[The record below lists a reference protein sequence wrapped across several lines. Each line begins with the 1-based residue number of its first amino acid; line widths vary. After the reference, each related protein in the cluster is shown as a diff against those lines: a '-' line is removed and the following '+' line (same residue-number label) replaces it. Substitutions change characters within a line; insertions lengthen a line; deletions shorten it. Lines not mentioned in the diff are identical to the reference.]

1 MDGGAM
7 FKIESLQNSRIK
19 QLVKLRDRREREKRQ
34 LFLIE
39 GYREVSRGLTE
50 HLQVLYFSPEHFLG
64 TNEAALICTVKQN
77 AEVIEVTKAVFDK
90 ISYRD
95 RPDGLLAV
103 AKQRHLALADLELKE
118 NPFLIIAEGI
128 EKPGNLGSILRS
140 SDAAGIDALI
150 ICDRCTDIHNPNVV
164 RASMGTLFTVPVIET
179 TTSELLPFLKKHN
192 ILTVAATP
200 SAEKEYS
207 QVDLTQSI
215 ALAVGS
221 EQLGLSDPWIKET
234 DLQVRI
240 PMHGVADSL
249 NVAAATTVLL
259 YEVVR
264 QRS

>member
-1 MDGGAM
+1 M
-7 FKIESLQNSRIK
+7 FKIESLQNPRIK
-19 QLVKLRDRREREKRQ
+19 QLVKLRDRREREKTQ

-39 GYREVSRGLTE
+39 GYREISRGLAANFQT
-50 HLQVLYFSPEHFLG
+50 LYFSPDHFLG
-64 TNEAALICTVKQN
+64 TNEVALLRTVEQS
-77 AEVIEVTKAVFDK
+77 AEVVEVTKAVFDK

-103 AKQRHLALADLELKE
+103 AKQRHLTLADLELKE
-118 NPFLIIAEGI
+118 NPFLVIAEGI

-140 SDAAGIDALI
+140 LDAAGIDALI
-150 ICDRCTDIHNPNVV
+150 FCDRCTDIHNPNVV
-164 RASMGTLFTVPVIET
+164 RASVGTLFTVPVIET
-179 TTSELLPFLKKHN
+179 TTDELLPFLKKHN

-207 QVDLTQSI
+207 QVDLTKPI
-215 ALAVGS
+215 ALAVGCK
-221 EQLGLSDPWIKET
+221 QLGLSERWMKET
-234 DLQVRI
+234 DLQVKI

-249 NVAAATTVLL
+249 NVAAATTILL